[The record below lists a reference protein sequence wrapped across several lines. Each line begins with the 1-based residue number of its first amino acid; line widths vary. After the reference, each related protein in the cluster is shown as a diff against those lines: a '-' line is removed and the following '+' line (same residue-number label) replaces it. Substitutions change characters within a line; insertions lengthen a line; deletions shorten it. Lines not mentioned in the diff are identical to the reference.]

1 MSDEPRQPDTERPTL
16 DPETLDP
23 SFEPA
28 EVVLERPEAPPVVAD
43 DGRLR
48 TGKLA
53 GLAMG
58 AAIWVLG
65 WPVLVESF
73 LNSFVGLTDT
83 YLAAGLGGPETDAV
97 GGASYIMWFI
107 GLVVMAL
114 GVGATAVI
122 SRCVGKG
129 RLAAA
134 SATLGQ
140 TLLLAVVAG
149 VAIGVVVSFAIDP
162 VASILSMTPEA
173 HEAFRDYLLVIC
185 VGAPFMSLM
194 FCGIACA
201 RGAGDSLSP
210 LIAMI
215 VRNVVNVGISFAL
228 AGVDIKRGGHTI
240 LASPF
245 DLGVVGIAIGTVAS
259 DLVGASIIVAMAVG
273 GRWSI
278 RLKPRW
284 LRPRRVTAWRVIRV
298 GVPNFLETAGMW
310 LGNFLTMLMVGGI
323 GAGVGGTLGAHIIA
337 IRIEAF
343 SFLPGFAMGTA
354 AATLAGQ
361 YLGAGRPDL
370 ARRAVVRCALIAALV
385 MGTLGAAFVAYPREI
400 VGLLSDQPEHLAVAP
415 HLVRICGF
423 VQFPFGLAIVTRAAL
438 RGAGDVRVVMMLT
451 WMSTWLVRVPA
462 AFILSGADITF
473 TTTAP
478 DGVQTLHTLLAN
490 PFGFAPS
497 LPMLWVALCGE
508 LVLRSVIF
516 GARFAQGA
524 WTRVKV

>member
-1 MSDEPRQPDTERPTL
+1 ML

-28 EVVLERPEAPPVVAD
+28 EVVLERPGVAPVVAD

-48 TGKLA
+48 SGRLA
-53 GLAMG
+53 GLTMG
-58 AAIWVLG
+58 AAIWVLS
-65 WPVLVESF
+65 WPVMLESF

-83 YLAAGLGGPETDAV
+83 YLAAGLGGAETDAV

-107 GLVVMAL
+107 GLVIMAL

-134 SATLGQ
+134 NAALGQ
-140 TLLLAVVAG
+140 TMLLAVIG
-149 VAIGVVVSFAIDP
+149 GVVIGIVVALSLDP

-173 HEAFRDYLLVIC
+173 HTAFRDYLLIIC
-185 VGAPFMSLM
+185 VGAPFASLM

-201 RGAGDSLSP
+201 RGAGDSVSP
-210 LIAMI
+210 LIAMV
-215 VRNVVNVGISFAL
+215 VRNIVNVAVSFAL
-228 AGVDIKRGGHTI
+228 AGVDISRTVHVDGEAVRQTI

-245 DLGVVGIAIGTVAS
+245 DLGVIGIAIGTVCG
-259 DLVGASIIVAMAVG
+259 DLVGAGLIVAMAVG

-278 RLKPRW
+278 RLKGRW
-284 LRPRRVTAWRVIRV
+284 LRPRRVTAWRVIRI

-310 LGNFLTMLMVGGI
+310 FGNFLTMLMVGGI

-354 AATLAGQ
+354 AATLCGQ

-370 ARRAVVRCALIAALV
+370 ARRAVLRCALIAALV
-385 MGTLGAAFVAYPREI
+385 MGAIGVAFVAVPDEI
-400 VGLLSDQPEHLAVAP
+400 VALLSDQPEHLAVAP
-415 HLVRICGF
+415 DLVRICGF

-451 WMSTWLVRVPA
+451 WASTWLVRVPA
-462 AFILSGADITF
+462 AFVLSGADITY
-473 TTTAP
+473 TTTAA
-478 DGVQTLHTLLAN
+478 DGSQTLHTLLAN
-490 PFGFAPS
+490 PFGFEPS
-497 LPMLWVALCGE
+497 LAMLWVALCGE
-508 LVLRSVIF
+508 LVLRCVVF
-516 GARFAQGA
+516 CGRFAQGA
-524 WTRVKV
+524 WTRARV